1 MTKSIERYQKRT
13 KRTKN
18 VLNNLLLQ
26 GISISF
32 LTVTRHSLNPPPPA
46 PPPFINEMGGSQE
59 WGGGG
64 WFYKGVMLVGRGGAN
79 HLIYEDPYIVYL
91 PFSNFVHPPSPHFP
105 LTYITRPHCSFCCP
119 VSLAKWLIIYIFFTS
134 TLI

>member
-32 LTVTRHSLNPPPPA
+32 LTVTRHSLNPPPPT
-46 PPPFINEMGGSQE
+46 PQPFINEMGGSQE
-59 WGGGG
+59 WGGG

>member
-32 LTVTRHSLNPPPPA
+32 LTVTRHSLNPPPP
-46 PPPFINEMGGSQE
+46 PPPTFHKLNGGKPGM
-59 WGGGG
+59 GGGG
-64 WFYKGVMLVGRGGAN
+64 VGFIKG
-79 HLIYEDPYIVYL
+79 
-91 PFSNFVHPPSPHFP
+91 
-105 LTYITRPHCSFCCP
+105 
-119 VSLAKWLIIYIFFTS
+119 
-134 TLI
+134 